1 MDKKDIEFLRE
12 LRNEMLNQETDHQAA
27 PRFWVIM
34 QEEKEYNITD
44 DTGNI
49 FICSDYE
56 GESLFEGVFCSDE
69 FRKWFKEF
77 VETETGNNLIITDES
92 DLGFEFKNC
101 EYYLTDIEEVEEFL
115 TDKCNMDLT
124 IGYYT
129 LRNVIKEDTLFVT
142 KKEAIKH
149 LKQNSHH
156 YNNTAHTFAMT
167 AWRSP
172 QVERLFKIIENTEWE
187 KELRE

>member
-12 LRNEMLNQETDHQAA
+12 LRNEMLTQETDYQAA

-34 QEEKEYNITD
+34 QEEKEYNISD

-49 FICSDYE
+49 FIASDYE

-77 VETETGNNLIITDES
+77 VEKETESKVVITDES
-92 DLGFEFKNC
+92 DLGFEFEDC

-115 TDKCNMDLT
+115 IDNCNVDLT
-124 IGYYT
+124 IGYYRM
-129 LRNVIKEDTLFVT
+129 RNVIKEDTLFIT
-142 KKEAIKH
+142 KKEAEKH

-172 QVERLFKIIENTEWE
+172 QVERLLKILENTEWE
-187 KELRE
+187 KELKE